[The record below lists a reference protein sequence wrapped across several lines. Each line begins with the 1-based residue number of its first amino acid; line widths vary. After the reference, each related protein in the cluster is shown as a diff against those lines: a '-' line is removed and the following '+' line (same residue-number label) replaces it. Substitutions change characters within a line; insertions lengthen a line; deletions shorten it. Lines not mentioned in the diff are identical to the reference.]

1 MTVPSR
7 GTPPGSPAEDRA
19 PTDEAAAPAPGTDEV
34 AAPASADV
42 TDDGSAEGAGAD
54 AGGEAGG
61 EAGGAVEAGGTDR
74 TEAEKAAELSEA
86 EAELI
91 AQRELRAKIEQ
102 RKAEKD
108 APIESGTKLSGTAAD

>member
-1 MTVPSR
+1 
-7 GTPPGSPAEDRA
+7 
-19 PTDEAAAPAPGTDEV
+19 
-34 AAPASADV
+34 
-42 TDDGSAEGAGAD
+42 
-54 AGGEAGG
+54 
-61 EAGGAVEAGGTDR
+61 GGTDR

-108 APIESGTKLSGTAAD
+108 APIESGTKLSGTAADLLAAVRAVESGEKSGTAFFDSPAVPVRAAEPGAVRARRPRRRP